1 MLRILRGCLKSIF
14 WPVPNTNSCGGKG
27 LKPLV
32 YVDHWSVQSSNFGFS
47 DIFLG
52 DCLQIGGW
60 KSVAFNR
67 LQAP

>member
-32 YVDHWSVQSSNFGFS
+32 SVDPWGVQSSNFGFS
-47 DIFLG
+47 DILLDQSGGLVELG
-52 DCLQIGGW
+52 H
-60 KSVAFNR
+60 R
-67 LQAP
+67 R